1 MDFGSINPVVLIAS
15 LMVASTPILLAA
27 MGELV
32 VEKSGVLNLGVEG
45 MMIVGAISGFIVAV
59 ETGSPALGFVAA
71 AVCAAVLSALFGVL
85 TQVFLSNQVATGLAL
100 TIFGVGIS
108 ALVGAAFV
116 GVALEPLPQLA
127 IPGLTALPVIGPIVF
142 GQDIMVYGSF
152 GLIAA
157 IYWFLKY
164 SHWGLVVRAVGE
176 SHDSAHALGYPV
188 IVIRYAATLFGGAM
202 CGLGG
207 AYLSLAYTP
216 MWAENMTAGRGWI
229 ALALVVFA
237 TWRPGRLLLGA
248 YMFGGITVLQL
259 HVQAWN
265 FTIIEVPSQ
274 FMSMLPYLAT
284 ILVLVLI
291 SRDKV
296 RIRLN
301 APSCIGKAFRPAH

>member
-1 MDFGSINPVVLIAS
+1 MDYFVDTILTIITAATPLLFAAS
-15 LMVASTPILLAA
+15 
-27 MGELV
+27 GELIT
-32 VEKSGVLNLGVEG
+32 EKSGVLNLGVEG
-45 MMIVGAISGFIVAV
+45 MMLIGAITGFAV
-59 ETGSPALGFVAA
+59 TVSTGNTGLGILAA
-71 AVCAAVLSALFGVL
+71 AIAGAGASLIFGFLTLSLMA
-85 TQVFLSNQVATGLAL
+85 NQVATGLAL
-100 TIFGVGIS
+100 TIFGIGIS
-108 ALVGAAFV
+108 ALVGAGFV

-127 IPGLTALPVIGPIVF
+127 IPVLSTLPVIGPIVF
-142 GQDIMVYGSF
+142 GQDVMVYGSF
-152 GLIAA
+152 AMIGGIA
-157 IYWFLKY
+157 WFLRK

-188 IVIRYAATLFGGAM
+188 IGIRYLATLFGGAM

-237 TWRPGRLLLGA
+237 TWRPGRLLMGA
-248 YMFGGITVLQL
+248 YLFGGITVLQL
-259 HVQAWN
+259 TYQASGDHYFGIN
-265 FTIIEVPSQ
+265 VPSQ
-274 FMSMLPYLAT
+274 FLSMLPYLAT

-301 APSCIGKAFRPAH
+301 APNCIGKAFRPAH